1 MVWEELGISGGTAV
15 IVLIALY
22 FIIKWAVKNGVKEAY
37 EEISGKELKDDLDE
51 ILEKEAAEKENIGT
65 KIF

>member
-1 MVWEELGISGGTAV
+1 MSIWEELGISGGTAI

-37 EEISGKELKDDLDE
+37 NDLSYKMPAANPDTDE
-51 ILEKEAAEKENIGT
+51 TE
-65 KIF
+65 

>member
-1 MVWEELGISGGTAV
+1 MLQELGISGGTAI

-37 EEISGKELKDDLDE
+37 EEISGKEIEDDLDE
-51 ILEKEAAEKENIGT
+51 ILEKEAVEKEN
-65 KIF
+65 K